1 MAVPWLVPPLAKS
14 TKEVY
19 EMQQKSLLLLLS
31 RFWCTVCHLVGTLLT
46 TSPLYSSA
54 PLLLWSPVNLLVSVP
69 TCLQAQ
75 LWLQWLCLPSW
86 LSPCLA
92 LTSVCQVCSS
102 SSLTTNFR
110 ESLYQPI
117 WLVHPLPPTCSD
129 FPSPGFRPS
138 KGPSADSSSA
148 HTSWIA
154 ASGLA
159 PIPAIDYCNV
169 LGRITCNV
177 KIRLWH
183 IHLGCIKMNSHN
195 TFLLKHAIKWFH

>member
-1 MAVPWLVPPLAKS
+1 MGSSSSQKHKRSLWDAAEESPIAPLPLLVHCLPSCWHLTDHQP
-14 TKEVY
+14 
-19 EMQQKSLLLLLS
+19 SLLLRSLPAVVS
-31 RFWCTVCHLVGTLLT
+31 CE
-46 TSPLYSSA
+46 SPGFL
-54 PLLLWSPVNLLVSVP
+54 P

-102 SSLTTNFR
+102 STLTSNFR
-110 ESLYQPI
+110 ETLYQPI

-169 LGRITCNV
+169 LDRITCNV
-177 KIRLWH
+177 KMRLWH

-195 TFLLKHAIKWFH
+195 TFLLKHVIKWFH